1 MLSLANLIRKQ
12 WIDVERVPF
21 PHTLLAHELLIRVE
35 PERKVKRAASPFLIG
50 LILGVIVWTTY
61 LCVETFPWFPDIFMF
76 RERTCGQGGVWI
88 VQPSDPY
95 ASIAAIA
102 RIGKDP
108 LGVAILYF
116 APISVLFNIW
126 FWWIIYAILVQA
138 AYYLGYYPGILD
150 LPGCGRTWC
159 GERSL
164 AYGEPFKWIAVVSG
178 GVWCLAISW
187 ILLNRRYFK
196 DTLRAAFGRMDP
208 SAKAEFEKDEPI
220 SYRSNYILLI
230 CSFIASIAIF
240 MVCGINSIAAVLTSI
255 NLICMWI
262 ANLRFFGLVGT
273 NIARLERGFTLLK
286 SIWPRAPSV
295 IDRDYALSVYFNSW
309 MTHSPEL
316 GAFAGANVL
325 APMMSYKMAN
335 LTGVSSKSVFK
346 ISMISMIVFSL
357 TALPIWLWLAYTWG
371 ITKFPYTYGV
381 HACNAIVS
389 RAQTA
394 DHYPAAEPWLSQF
407 FVGFISV
414 GLLSW
419 LHARYVWFPFEP
431 IGFILAIGM
440 GDYGFW
446 TFAAIAWVLKII
458 TLRIGGSKLYEEFG
472 APLAGG
478 YIAGHMLVLIPGVI
492 IGKVKWFI
500 PF

>member
-1 MLSLANLIRKQ
+1 
-12 WIDVERVPF
+12 
-21 PHTLLAHELLIRVE
+21 
-35 PERKVKRAASPFLIG
+35 
-50 LILGVIVWTTY
+50 
-61 LCVETFPWFPDIFMF
+61 
-76 RERTCGQGGVWI
+76 
-88 VQPSDPY
+88 
-95 ASIAAIA
+95 
-102 RIGKDP
+102 
-108 LGVAILYF
+108 
-116 APISVLFNIW
+116 
-126 FWWIIYAILVQA
+126 
-138 AYYLGYYPGILD
+138 
-150 LPGCGRTWC
+150 
-159 GERSL
+159 
-164 AYGEPFKWIAVVSG
+164 
-178 GVWCLAISW
+178 
-187 ILLNRRYFK
+187 
-196 DTLRAAFGRMDP
+196 
-208 SAKAEFEKDEPI
+208 
-220 SYRSNYILLI
+220 
-230 CSFIASIAIF
+230 
-240 MVCGINSIAAVLTSI
+240 
-255 NLICMWI
+255 
-262 ANLRFFGLVGT
+262 
-273 NIARLERGFTLLK
+273 
-286 SIWPRAPSV
+286 
-295 IDRDYALSVYFNSW
+295 
-309 MTHSPEL
+309 
-316 GAFAGANVL
+316 
-325 APMMSYKMAN
+325 MAN